1 MIYIKKTNKCDTRTL
16 KKGQELNIKD
26 VEEDTK
32 KHREA
37 VYEACEM
44 FSDKLILQAMRHDY
58 TKCNDFL
65 PMFKRALETGFK
77 DDEFKKL
84 NWWEIHKTTERHHL
98 NDFVPEDVNLIDV
111 IEMLCDCVCA
121 GKARTGKVFPI
132 KITNEILQL
141 AVENT
146 VKYLIDNIEVEDED
160 S

>member
-1 MIYIKKTNKCDTRTL
+1 MIYINKTNKCDTRTL
-16 KKGQELNIKD
+16 KKGQELNIND
-26 VEEDTK
+26 VQEDTI

-37 VYEACEM
+37 VFAACDMLAE
-44 FSDKLILQAMRHDY
+44 KLSMQAAQHDY
-58 TKCNDFL
+58 TKLREFL

-84 NWWEIHKTTERHHL
+84 NWWDIHRKAERHHL

-121 GKARTGKVFPI
+121 GKARTGNVYPI
-132 KITNEILQL
+132 KISNETLQL

-146 VKYLIDNIEVEDED
+146 VKFLIENIKVAE
-160 S
+160 

>member
-16 KKGQELNIKD
+16 KKGQELNIED
-26 VEEDTK
+26 VRRDTV

-37 VYEACEM
+37 VFEACDMLAE
-44 FSDKLILQAMRHDY
+44 KLSMQAMRHDY
-58 TKCNDFL
+58 TKLNDFL

-77 DDEFKKL
+77 DDEFKQL
-84 NWWEIHKTTERHHL
+84 NWWDIHKRTERHHL

-121 GKARTGKVFPI
+121 GKARTGNVYPI
-132 KITNEILQL
+132 KISNETLQL

-146 VKYLIDNIEVEDED
+146 VKFLIENIEVEE
-160 S
+160 

>member
-16 KKGQELNIKD
+16 KKGQTLNIKD

-37 VYEACEM
+37 VYDACQM
-44 FSDKLILQAMRHDY
+44 LATKLEIQAMRHDY
-58 TKCNDFL
+58 TKCDDFL

-84 NWWEIHKTTERHHL
+84 NWWQIHKTTERHHL
-98 NDFVPEDVNLIDV
+98 NDFVPENVNLIDV

-121 GKARTGKVFPI
+121 GKARTGKVF
-132 KITNEILQL
+132 KIELSNELLQQ

-146 VKYLIDNIEVEDED
+146 VEYLIDNIKVEENE
-160 S
+160 